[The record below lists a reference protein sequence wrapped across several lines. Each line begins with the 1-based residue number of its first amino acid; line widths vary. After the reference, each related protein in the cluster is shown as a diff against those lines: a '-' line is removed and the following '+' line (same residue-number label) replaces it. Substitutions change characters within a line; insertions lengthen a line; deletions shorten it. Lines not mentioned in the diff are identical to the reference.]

1 MILLY
6 SYYSYLLYSY
16 YSYRNLVFLFSSDGR
31 QPTISEM
38 ASGLGQTQYDILKVL
53 SMQTYPTLLY
63 STIKSSKSKGDGNNK
78 ERTFDELIPSL
89 YKAPIAQT
97 GT

>member
-1 MILLY
+1 
-6 SYYSYLLYSY
+6 
-16 YSYRNLVFLFSSDGR
+16 
-31 QPTISEM
+31 M

-63 STIKSSKSKGDGNNK
+63 STIKSSKSKGDGNK

-97 GT
+97 ST

>member
-1 MILLY
+1 MPHDLY
-6 SYYSYLLYSY
+6 TNFVLYLNHS
-16 YSYRNLVFLFSSDGR
+16 SSDGR

-63 STIKSSKSKGDGNNK
+63 STIKSSKSKGDGNK